1 MIEISRYILLI
12 SQLGLLS
19 VASYRAFVFMK
30 FYIGIN
36 SLTNAECYR
45 QWAELLGSEKLKN
58 TKINEK
64 HAGLIKSL
72 YLIDINKKI
81 NTNLLYVFILTIM
94 IIML

>member
-1 MIEISRYILLI
+1 MIEILRYTLLAC
-12 SQLGLLS
+12 QLGLLW
-19 VASYRAFVFMK
+19 VAMRRAFVFMK

-36 SLTNAECYR
+36 SLTEAECYR
-45 QWAELLGSEKLKN
+45 QWSELLGSKKLKN

-81 NTNLLYVFILTIM
+81 NTNLIYALILTAM
-94 IIML
+94 IVMW